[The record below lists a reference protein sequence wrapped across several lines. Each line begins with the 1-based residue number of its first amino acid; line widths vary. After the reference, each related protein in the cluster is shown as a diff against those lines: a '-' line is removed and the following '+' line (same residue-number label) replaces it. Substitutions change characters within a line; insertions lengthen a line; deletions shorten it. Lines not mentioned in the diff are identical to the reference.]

1 MEDRLEEA
9 IHVLRSHAVG
19 QAPGIPGAHAEIHG
33 LLGALSTSSGS
44 MGGLPQAYSN
54 PGLPLS
60 NRHPTMVS
68 VDTYVWSKQIDNMKL
83 HPRHHVCTELGDLD
97 SSFNVTL
104 FIIFF
109 HKRGQWGQD
118 ADRGWGAVTFEG
130 G

>member
-19 QAPGIPGAHAEIHG
+19 QAPGIPGAHAEMHG

-68 VDTYVWSKQIDNMKL
+68 VDSYVWSKQMDNMKL
-83 HPRHHVCTELGDLD
+83 HPRHYVFTELVDLD
-97 SSFNVTL
+97 SSFNITK
-104 FIIFF
+104 FFSIFF
-109 HKRGQWGQD
+109 
-118 ADRGWGAVTFEG
+118 F
-130 G
+130 

>member
-19 QAPGIPGAHAEIHG
+19 QAPGIPGAHADMHG
-33 LLGALSTSSGS
+33 LLGAVSTSSGS

-68 VDTYVWSKQIDNMKL
+68 VDTYVCMNRWITWNCIQ
-83 HPRHHVCTELGDLD
+83 G
-97 SSFNVTL
+97 
-104 FIIFF
+104 IIFLSF
-109 HKRGQWGQD
+109 FL
-118 ADRGWGAVTFEG
+118 VF
-130 G
+130 